1 MIFERACEESQALF
15 VLREKFHLSYGIRP
29 QQRRSTMDILKK
41 IWNTS
46 VTVGQVIVTAV
57 IGLIIGLVVWV
68 LVGLFRPSKD

>member
-15 VLREKFHLSYGIRP
+15 VLREKFPLSYGIRP
-29 QQRRSTMDILKK
+29 KQRRSTMDILKK

-57 IGLIIGLVVWV
+57 IGLIIGLVIWV